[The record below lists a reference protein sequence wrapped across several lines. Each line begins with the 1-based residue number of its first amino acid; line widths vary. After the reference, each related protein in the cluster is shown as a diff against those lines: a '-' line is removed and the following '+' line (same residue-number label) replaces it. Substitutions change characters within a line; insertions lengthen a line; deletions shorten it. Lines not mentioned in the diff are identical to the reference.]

1 MSPAAASR
9 HSALLALGL
18 WAAIAAAAMVPGA
31 VPIAAE
37 AADVQP
43 AMGHRAPDFTLK
55 DVTGRP
61 VRLSQVLAQ
70 KAVLLNFW
78 ATWCPPCREEM
89 PILER
94 VYRDYRTRGLEILAV
109 NLDLGAEASVAA
121 RVSAFM
127 TALGL
132 TFPAL
137 LDLSGDATRAYRIR
151 ALPVTLLIDRQGQI
165 RALEIGPR
173 DWSSPDARAQLDAL
187 LK

>member
-1 MSPAAASR
+1 LSLSSVIVTVTAAVA
-9 HSALLALGL
+9 
-18 WAAIAAAAMVPGA
+18 PGSG
-31 VPIAAE
+31 PILAE

-43 AMGHRAPDFTLK
+43 TVGHRAPDFTLR
-55 DVTGRP
+55 DASGRP

-89 PILER
+89 PSMER
-94 VYRDYRTRGLEILAV
+94 VYRDYQARGLEILAV
-109 NLDLGAEASVAA
+109 SLDLGTEASVAA
-121 RVSAFM
+121 RVNAFM
-127 TALGL
+127 AELRL

-137 LDLSGDATRAYRIR
+137 LDLSGEATRAYRIR

-173 DWSSPDARAQLDAL
+173 DWSSPEARAQLDGL
-187 LK
+187 LE